1 MNHYNPLHQISIH
14 SMSIFDICGCTS
26 VHLYIFMYV
35 RVEYLVSLAYNTE
48 FFSPG
53 NFIISILPIM
63 AIVPLRLVLWYFN
76 QKK

>member
-1 MNHYNPLHQISIH
+1 
-14 SMSIFDICGCTS
+14 MSIFDNQSFTLNIHAMSILS
-26 VHLYIFMYV
+26 VHVFIFTSFDKYMGGFYI
-35 RVEYLVSLAYNTE
+35 RKTS
-48 FFSPG
+48 S